1 MPLPAVERSGEPSGM
16 PRWQRLLLSGSVL
29 ETSAGRRTARDWAV
43 DVAMFSL
50 AAAFG
55 LYILLSTWDE
65 HAPWSA
71 VLDVVLGAVACAAL
85 WVRRRWPVAV
95 GLLVMAVSAVSGLA
109 NGAALPALFNAAIRA
124 PFRWLGAIVLLAVA
138 PTAIYPA
145 LFPTGPDGRGYLWQM
160 AFGLALNAIALGWG
174 LFVRAQRELVWALR
188 DRAIRAEADQQRRAH
203 ETREAE
209 RRRIAGEM
217 HDVLAHRLSL
227 LSVHAGAL
235 ERWGGQVPQPLVE
248 TAGVIRSNARAALG
262 ELRDVIGVLRGPEG
276 DAVAP
281 PQPTLDNIPA
291 LVDESR
297 ATGLRITSAFRV
309 PDDADVPAAV
319 GRTAYRAVQEGLTN
333 ARKHGGGGRVDLR
346 IEAAARD
353 RTLVVELVTARPL
366 RPAPL
371 IDEARLGTGTGL
383 LGLAERVEL
392 AGGRLAYGP
401 DADGNFVLRAAL
413 SWSAA

>member
-1 MPLPAVERSGEPSGM
+1 M

-29 ETSAGRRTARDWAV
+29 EPGAGRRSARDWAV
-43 DVAMFSL
+43 DLAMFVL
-50 AAAFG
+50 AAGFG
-55 LYILLSTWDE
+55 LYVLLSTWDQ
-65 HAPWSA
+65 HAAWTA
-71 VLDVVLGAVACAAL
+71 ALDVALGAVACAAL
-85 WVRRRWPVAV
+85 WLRRGRPVEV
-95 GLLVMAVSAVSGLA
+95 GLLVVAFSAVSGLA

-124 PFRWLGAIVLLAVA
+124 PFRWLGAIVALAIA
-138 PTAIYPA
+138 ETAIYPA
-145 LFPTGPDGRGYLWQM
+145 LYPDGPHGRGYVWQVTFGM
-160 AFGLALNAIALGWG
+160 ALTAIALGWG
-174 LFVRAQRELVWALR
+174 LFVRAQRELVWALH
-188 DRAIRAEADQQRRAH
+188 DRAIRAEADQRRRAR

-235 ERWGGQVPQPLVE
+235 ERWGGQLPEPLVE
-248 TAGVIRSNARAALG
+248 TAGVIRSSARAALG
-262 ELRDVIGVLRGPEG
+262 ELRDVIGVLRDPDS

-281 PQPTLDNIPA
+281 PQPTLESIPA

-297 ATGLRITSAFRV
+297 ATGLRIDSAFRV
-309 PDDADVPAAV
+309 AGGAGVPPAV

-346 IEAAARD
+346 VEAAAGD
-353 RTLVVELVTARPL
+353 RTLVVEVVSARPL

-371 IDEARLGTGTGL
+371 TEEARLGTGTGL

-392 AGGRLAYGP
+392 AGGELVYGP
-401 DADGNFVLRAAL
+401 DEDGKFVLRAAL
-413 SWSAA
+413 PWSAA